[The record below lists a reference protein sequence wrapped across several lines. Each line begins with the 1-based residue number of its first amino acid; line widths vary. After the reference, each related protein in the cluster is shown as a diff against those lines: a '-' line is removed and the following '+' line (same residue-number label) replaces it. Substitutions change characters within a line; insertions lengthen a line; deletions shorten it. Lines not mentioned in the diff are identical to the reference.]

1 MKVSAWFMVVLA
13 VVLGIYA
20 YKLSKEATTPPEPQ
34 TVTQTVEAPAAPYQA
49 VIAVQPIEADRP
61 IPDGAVSLKPVW
73 VQPTGGFDRI
83 DALAGRI
90 PRQPIA
96 VGEPVQEKHFLVGSV
111 MSQKLEPGMRAVAV
125 PITEETGVG
134 GFPQP
139 GDHVDVL
146 LFLPDDN
153 ENENTQARIL
163 LKRVPVLAMGTQ
175 VDGNQS
181 EGKPNQGART
191 AVLAVPEDK
200 ALAVTLG
207 ASAGRIRLL
216 LHAADQP
223 PVVALEGESS
233 AVEGASAVGGAEGA
247 ETAAKEPTATKQA
260 VPAVKEQNPPESP
273 EVLTLKQFA
282 EVPKEA
288 KAASSKPASAPRVVV
303 YRGTEREIV
312 RVH

>member
-20 YKLSKEATTPPEPQ
+20 YKLSKEATVPPEPR
-34 TVTQTVEAPAAPYQA
+34 TVTQTVEAPAAPFQA
-49 VIAVQPIEADRP
+49 IIAVQPIEPDRP
-61 IPDGAVSLKPVW
+61 IPDGAVSLEPVW
-73 VQPTGGFDRI
+73 VQPAGGFDRI

-111 MSQKLEPGMRAVAV
+111 MSQKLEPGTRAVAV

-175 VDGNQS
+175 VDGQQS
-181 EGKPNQGART
+181 ESKPNQGART

-223 PVVALEGESS
+223 PVVALGGESS
-233 AVEGASAVGGAEGA
+233 AAEGASAAEEA
-247 ETAAKEPTATKQA
+247 ETAAVEPTATKQA
-260 VPAVKEQNPPESP
+260 VPAAKEQTPPEPP

-288 KAASSKPASAPRVVV
+288 KTASSKPASAPRVVV

-312 RVH
+312 RVR